1 MHKNSHITVIY
12 DRLLN
17 QEEGDSLEAL
27 KFGKLLNGI
36 SGMLKMSAI
45 IWNAHLVGGV
55 REEKSLAGEA

>member
-1 MHKNSHITVIY
+1 MIY

-17 QEEGDSLEAL
+17 QEDGDSLEAL

-36 SGMLKMSAI
+36 SGILKMSAI